1 MRFRNTI
8 RLFVENFKNVYRL
21 LIFKLIVTL
30 ITSALCCAFVLP
42 EIMEIGQSEQWLT
55 LVEHVK
61 RFLAAFLAADA
72 TELATIKGKIF
83 ENGSLGALLR
93 LISSK
98 ATGIMLVALG
108 CVLVYLFKRFIETV
122 FHFAIG
128 GVLNDKMSTYAE
140 TPLAAAFAAN
150 LGKASRYAL
159 VYVPVVFLFD
169 LLMLG
174 ICYGVLTIMPV
185 FVALFLSVTIIVA
198 CQSLKLTFTGQW
210 MPAMTADGKRLFDS
224 FRYKDKTERRQRRK
238 MFSGYVVTVYL
249 IIIVNAVAAVF
260 TFGSALLLTVP
271 ASYMLLI
278 CQQYVNYYTIK
289 GKKYFITY
297 ENIESSIA
305 RGDKEH
311 FFEYITEEEIAEQTE
326 AVKKSSEMTKNK

>member
-30 ITSALCCAFVLP
+30 VTSALCCAFLLP

-55 LVEHVK
+55 LVGHAKE
-61 RFLAAFLAADA
+61 FLAAFLAADA
-72 TELATIKGKIF
+72 TELAAVKDKIF

-98 ATGIMLVALG
+98 AMGIVLAALG
-108 CVLVYLFKRFIETV
+108 CVLVYLLKRFVETV

-140 TPLAAAFAAN
+140 TPLAAAVAAN

-169 LLMLG
+169 VIMLG
-174 ICYGVLTIMPV
+174 VCYLVLTIMPV

-198 CQSLKLTFTGQW
+198 FQSFKLTFTGQW
-210 MPAMTADGKRLFDS
+210 MPAMTADGKRLFES
-224 FRYKDKTERRQRRK
+224 FRYEDKTERRQRRK
-238 MFSGYVVTVYL
+238 MFSTYVVTVYL
-249 IIIVNAVAAVF
+249 IIIVNVVAAVF

-297 ENIESSIA
+297 EDIESSIA

-326 AVKKSSEMTKNK
+326 TAEETSETTKNK